1 MVSGSGALFWVRAR
15 SIASLRS
22 CAWRI
27 WSASRTMTVR
37 RAKTVLGIKFQA
49 SDDGLLGMGVA
60 EGAQTHV
67 PEVSTFGESEH
78 LPGDPNAGPWRTG
91 WVCAVRGHSLPAP
104 VRKRHPEIPL
114 APAAQHDVP
123 PRAVSVEAR
132 PRMHGEARW
141 WPRQQH
147 RRWPTWDR
155 ERALSERRGRHP
167 DE

>member
-1 MVSGSGALFWVRAR
+1 MLGSVSGELGLRKFIESQGYELIVTTDKDGPNSVFERELPDAEVVISQPFWPAYLTAERIAKAPKLKLAITLSTERRVGRAR
-15 SIASLRS
+15 
-22 CAWRI
+22 C
-27 WSASRTMTVR
+27 
-37 RAKTVLGIKFQA
+37 
-49 SDDGLLGMGVA
+49 
-60 EGAQTHV
+60 GA
-67 PEVSTFGESEH
+67 
-78 LPGDPNAGPWRTG
+78 
-91 WVCAVRGHSLPAP
+91 SLPAP